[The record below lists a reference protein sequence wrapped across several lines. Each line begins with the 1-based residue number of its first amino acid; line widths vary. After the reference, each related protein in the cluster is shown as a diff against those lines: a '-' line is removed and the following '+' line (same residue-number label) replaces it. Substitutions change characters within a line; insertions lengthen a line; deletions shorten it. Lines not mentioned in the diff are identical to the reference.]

1 MSVRKLTQIGLL
13 IACAIILHIAEGLIP
28 LALPMCIKLGFANII
43 TLIALMLLDFK
54 STLIIV
60 AMRCFMGSLFSG
72 TFLSVT
78 FLMSFGGGMMA
89 AICMYAVLRFVKALS
104 PVGISICG
112 ALAHNL
118 TQLAVASLVIGNA
131 AIYYYLP
138 IMLIASIPT
147 GILVG
152 LITGFITPRLRVL
165 VK

>member
-1 MSVRKLTQIGLL
+1 MPARKLTQIGLL

-28 LALPMCIKLGFANII
+28 LALPMGIKLGFANII
-43 TLIALMLLDFK
+43 TLLALLLLDLK

-60 AMRCFMGSLFSG
+60 AMRCFLSSLFSG

-78 FLMSFGGGMMA
+78 FLMSFCGGIMA
-89 AICMYAVLRFVKALS
+89 ALCMFAILHFIKSLS
-104 PVGISICG
+104 SVGVSICG

-118 TQLAVASLVIGNA
+118 TQLGVAALIIGNT

-138 IMLIASIPT
+138 IMLIASVPT
-147 GILVG
+147 GILTG
-152 LITGFITPRLRVL
+152 LITRFIAPRLSIL